1 MNLELTQQEIEAL
14 KNLLKERVLELRAE
28 IRKADDSEFKE
39 KLRQEKEIFKSILK
53 KLGEEID

>member
-1 MNLELTQQEIEAL
+1 MNLELTQQEVEVL
-14 KNLLKERVLELRAE
+14 KDLLKERVLELRAE

>member
-1 MNLELTQQEIEAL
+1 MNLELTQQEVEAL

-39 KLRQEKEIFKSILK
+39 KLRQEKEIFKTILK

>member
-1 MNLELTQQEIEAL
+1 MNLELTQQEVEAL
-14 KNLLKERVLELRAE
+14 KDLLKERVLELRAE

>member
-1 MNLELTQQEIEAL
+1 MNLELTQQEAEVL

>member
-1 MNLELTQQEIEAL
+1 MNLELTQQEVEAL